1 MLVQSATHHGLSS
14 LPLTVCCRVRQECY
28 ASHAY
33 GSRGACGPSAEDQFW
48 GSRARSAAGAR
59 NAQPGRSRALNRRTI
74 NQKQMEENVRRTV
87 YICDIDQQARQ
98 PAEHKIG
105 ACQLLPPL

>member
-1 MLVQSATHHGLSS
+1 
-14 LPLTVCCRVRQECY
+14 
-28 ASHAY
+28 
-33 GSRGACGPSAEDQFW
+33 
-48 GSRARSAAGAR
+48 
-59 NAQPGRSRALNRRTI
+59 LNRRTI

>member
-1 MLVQSATHHGLSS
+1 M
-14 LPLTVCCRVRQECY
+14 VCYCGRQECY

-33 GSRGACGPSAEDQFW
+33 GSRGACGPSAEEQFG

-98 PAEHKIG
+98 PKG
-105 ACQLLPPL
+105 AQDHRMSAAPPAVTTCTCSA